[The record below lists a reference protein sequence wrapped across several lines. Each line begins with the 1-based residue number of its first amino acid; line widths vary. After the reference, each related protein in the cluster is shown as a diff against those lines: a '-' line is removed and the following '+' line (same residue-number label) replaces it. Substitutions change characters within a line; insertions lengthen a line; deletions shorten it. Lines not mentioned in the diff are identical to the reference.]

1 MAPGSDGTG
10 STAIGKIGGI
20 LGIAGQALGIAKQ
33 LKGLKGGGK
42 KNKGKKESVRVARRV
57 QKPYLSKKKSTVKK
71 NEVFERQEYP
81 IKSGR
86 FKGLDE
92 AEYKAKIRKLRKMK
106 AERDASL
113 KKPKLSEKKVARKKK
128 AIKRKSKMIDNALNE
143 YSSGKKGARAV
154 KDANRKLKAIYK
166 KQAKIKKPKQSEENK
181 KGKKKYSKGEY
192 MIRG

>member
-1 MAPGSDGTG
+1 M
-10 STAIGKIGGI
+10 
-20 LGIAGQALGIAKQ
+20 
-33 LKGLKGGGK
+33 
-42 KNKGKKESVRVARRV
+42 
-57 QKPYLSKKKSTVKK
+57 
-71 NEVFERQEYP
+71 
-81 IKSGR
+81 
-86 FKGLDE
+86 
-92 AEYKAKIRKLRKMK
+92 
-106 AERDASL
+106 
-113 KKPKLSEKKVARKKK
+113 SEKKVARKKK